1 MTRRSFMTSLVA
13 YNALLATA
21 RGQGTSRAPKFKI
34 REVRAVRLRGT
45 VTKYVRVYT
54 DQGLSGTGEMVDT
67 VGADEIVNNNLG
79 PALVGRDPLDIQAI
93 YFDNW
98 SWKTPPGGIPPAFM
112 HGMGGPY
119 LSAMSGI
126 DIALWDLAGKALGLP
141 VYRLLGGRVRN
152 NMRVYHH
159 ADRPER
165 AKELIA
171 QTGVTGLKTTID
183 SVIDADNAKK
193 GWDPEKRYTFSLSN
207 AQIDDIVQHVS
218 EMREA
223 VGANFALA
231 IECHSRFDTE
241 SAIQVAK
248 AIERFRP
255 IWLEEPVSPD
265 NVDAMAKVRSMSRV
279 PIAAGENIYTRYGF
293 EPYLEKQ
300 ALSVIQPDM
309 CKCGGL
315 LEGRRIAALA
325 EVYHVPIAPHGV
337 ASALG
342 KTAFGHVCATVPN
355 FMILEWVY
363 GRTAQDKLT
372 SAPNLRNGF
381 LELTDAPGIG
391 IEINEDA
398 VKELQDGGRAL

>member
-1 MTRRSFMTSLVA
+1 M
-13 YNALLATA
+13 AL
-21 RGQGTSRAPKFKI
+21 SVSN
-34 REVRAVRLRGT
+34 REWH
-45 VTKYVRVYT
+45 
-54 DQGLSGTGEMVDT
+54 S
-67 VGADEIVNNNLG
+67 I
-79 PALVGRDPLDIQAI
+79 
-93 YFDNW
+93 
-98 SWKTPPGGIPPAFM
+98 
-112 HGMGGPY
+112 
-119 LSAMSGI
+119 
-126 DIALWDLAGKALGLP
+126 
-141 VYRLLGGRVRN
+141 
-152 NMRVYHH
+152 
-159 ADRPER
+159 
-165 AKELIA
+165 
-171 QTGVTGLKTTID
+171 
-183 SVIDADNAKK
+183 AKK
-193 GWDPEKRYTFSLSN
+193 GWDPEKRYTFSLTN
-207 AQIDDIVQHVS
+207 AQIDDIAQHVS
-218 EMREA
+218 DMREA

-293 EPYLEKQ
+293 QPYLEKQ

-315 LEGRRIAALA
+315 LEARRIAALA
-325 EVYHVPIAPHGV
+325 EVYHIPIAPHGV
-337 ASALG
+337 ASSLG

-372 SAPNLRNGF
+372 SAPNLKNGF

-398 VKELQDGGRAL
+398 VKELQDGGKTL